1 MYEIL
6 FDLNVNL
13 CECFPALDPF
23 RVRAQR
29 FHDVM
34 LIFRRLVGQTKNEKK
49 KGGGVTVKNGVIRR
63 PAKNDDWY

>member
-13 CECFPALDPF
+13 CTRFPALDPF

-29 FHDVM
+29 FHDVL
-34 LIFRRLVGQTKNEKK
+34 LIFRRLNGYKTADERA
-49 KGGGVTVKNGVIRR
+49 GITRKNGVIRR
-63 PAKNDDWY
+63 PAKKDDWF